1 MFRMNPHVFEMLHD
15 LLVQSYGLKSTSR
28 MSSRE
33 ALGIFLWMVGPP
45 ESVRQVEDKFTG
57 SMETISRKFSHVLDC
72 VCNLAKDIIRPKD
85 PSYSSVHPK
94 LANKFSP
101 LFNSV
106 IGAHRWNTG
115 QSHCAW
121 GEAGAL
127 FQ

>member
-45 ESVRQVEDKFTG
+45 ESVRQVEDKFTR

-106 IGAHRWNTG
+106 IGAPRWNTG